1 MTTFIDPFG
10 GNTVPPSYERY
21 ASYSLTANDT
31 LYWPSQY
38 DGSTG
43 LLAASIMEI
52 TATAG
57 LTLTLPPANQ
67 TSVGYDLLIRNVG
80 ANSFDVVDFDGG
92 AVATIAVG
100 EARYVYVADNSTAAG
115 IWNLFTYGTG
125 TSSADASS
133 LAGLGLEASSGK
145 IRVNASYRS
154 VNSTS
159 NALSSDR
166 GKLLEIVSGSITLT
180 LPQASTVGD
189 GYYVFLHNTASGSSV
204 IEGYASETIDG
215 SLNKTIFP
223 GESLIAICNG
233 TYWLTVGYGRDV
245 EFTFS
250 EFVVDMAMG
259 STVLTSAQVAGRMI
273 RLSGTAAGDLT
284 ITLPT
289 VDNIYFLNVESGLG
303 GFTAT
308 FTTGSGSTVDLT
320 SDQKTVV
327 YCDGTNITAAIT
339 TTVTSTIALTDG
351 SASIPPL
358 GFDLDPDTG
367 IFRPGADTLAITAG
381 GTQVAQFD
389 ANGLTGTVVFT
400 PTGAIVATTVAGAL
414 AELDSDL
421 TVVSAQVATNV
432 TDIATNATNISN
444 HITDATD
451 AHDASAISVVPA
463 GSISSIEVQSAL
475 VELDTDIQTN
485 ATGLANHL
493 ADATGAHAA
502 SAIANTPAGDIAAT
516 DVQAAIDELDTE
528 KTPRTSTTGSAVL
541 PSGTTAQR
549 DGSPAAGY
557 IRFNGTLTQF
567 EGYNGTT
574 WGSIGGGA
582 TGGGSDEVFVEND
595 QVVTT
600 DYTITSGKNAHS
612 VGPITINDGI
622 TVTVPDGSVW
632 LIG

>member
-1 MTTFIDPFG
+1 MTTYTDPFG
-10 GNTVPPSYERY
+10 GDTIPPAEYSY
-21 ASYSLTANDT
+21 AAYSITANDT

-43 LLAASIMEI
+43 LLAAAIVEI
-52 TATAG
+52 TATSG
-57 LTLTLPPANQ
+57 LTLTLPPADQ
-67 TSVGYDLLIRNVG
+67 VSTGFDILLRNVG
-80 ANSFDVVDFDGG
+80 ANSVIIVDNDGG
-92 AVATIAVG
+92 TVATIAAG
-100 EARYVYVADNSTAAG
+100 EARYVYVVDNSDAAG
-115 IWNLFTYGTG
+115 IWHLFTYGTG
-125 TSSADASS
+125 TSSADASA
-133 LAGLGLEASSGK
+133 LAGSGLQANSGK
-145 IRVNASYRS
+145 IRVNASYRG
-154 VNSTS
+154 
-159 NALSSDR
+159 LSSSSTLVTTDR
-166 GKLLEIVSGSITLT
+166 GKLLEILNGSLTLT
-180 LPQASTVGD
+180 LPLASTVGD
-189 GYYVFLHNTASGSSV
+189 GYYTFIHNSAAGSTDIV
-204 IEGYASETIDG
+204 GNGIDLIDG
-215 SLNKTIFP
+215 SSTKTMAP
-223 GESLIAICNG
+223 GESAIFICNG
-233 TYWLTVGYGRDV
+233 TYWLSIGYGRDV
-245 EFTFS
+245 EFVFS
-250 EFVVDMAMG
+250 EFVVNMAAG
-259 STVLTSAQVAGRMI
+259 DVVLTSAQVSGKMI
-273 RLSGTAAGDLT
+273 RLSGTAAANL
-284 ITLPT
+284 IVTLPS

-308 FTTGSGSTVDLT
+308 FTTGSGSTVALLA
-320 SDQKTVV
+320 DQKTVV
-327 YCDGTNITAAIT
+327 YSDGTNISSAVT
-339 TTVTSTIALTDG
+339 TTVTSSLALNDG
-351 SASIPPL
+351 DAGSPTLTFAL
-358 GFDLDPDTG
+358 DLDTG
-367 IFRPGADTLAITAG
+367 LFRNGDGELGVTSNGVAVAI
-381 GTQVAQFD
+381 FD
-389 ANGLTGTVVFT
+389 ANGLNGEVVFV
-400 PTGAIVATTVAGAL
+400 PVGSISSTTVSGAL
-414 AELDSDL
+414 AELD
-421 TVVSAQVATNV
+421 V
-432 TDIATNATNISN
+432 DIQANTTGLAD
-444 HITDATD
+444 HITDTTD